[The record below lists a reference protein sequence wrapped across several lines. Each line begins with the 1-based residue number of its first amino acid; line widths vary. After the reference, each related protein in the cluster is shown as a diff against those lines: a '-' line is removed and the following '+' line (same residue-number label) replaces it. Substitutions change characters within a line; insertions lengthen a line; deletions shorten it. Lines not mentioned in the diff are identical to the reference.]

1 MEAVDHEKKIRTASL
16 PILRPDIEHTAKVSL
31 TTRGE
36 IATNGFHCRI
46 DCMLGSATS
55 SNRRTPYGHTPY
67 GHTPYWTHAILDTDN
82 TVR

>member
-36 IATNGFHCRI
+36 MAT
-46 DCMLGSATS
+46 L
-55 SNRRTPYGHTPY
+55 PYRLY
-67 GHTPYWTHAILDTDN
+67 AVWSLKSFN
-82 TVR
+82 KS